1 MRVMPIRVTTGR
13 SGWVQLKASFK
24 NNWTHYLQ
32 EALGLGIFMIS
43 ACYFSVLLW
52 ADQGAWHNTLPND
65 FTRFLIMGPLMGV
78 TALFIF
84 YSPFT
89 SPSGSHINPA
99 VTITFFRLGKMC
111 QWDALFYVLFQFAGG
126 VTGVYIMRQL
136 LGHSLTGAPV
146 RSAITIPAEGDVT
159 KSLFMESAIAF
170 ITMTMVLFTSHHS
183 TLKKYTR
190 PFSGILVSIWVII
203 AGPVSGFGMNPAR
216 SFASSLIANDWT
228 ATWLYLLVPV
238 AAMLLAAEFFL
249 FIYHPKMGAR
259 KIFSRQHN

>member
-1 MRVMPIRVTTGR
+1 MRMMPIRVTTGR

-24 NNWTHYLQ
+24 KNWIHYLQ

-52 ADQGAWHNTLPND
+52 AGQGAWHDVFPTD
-65 FTRFLIMGPLMGV
+65 FSRFLMMGPLMGA
-78 TALFIF
+78 TALLIF

-111 QWDALFYVLFQFAGG
+111 RWDALFYILFQFAGG
-126 VTGVYIMRQL
+126 VLGVYIMRQL
-136 LGHSLTGAPV
+136 LGHSLTSAPV
-146 RSAITIPAEGDVT
+146 RSAITIPGDGAVT
-159 KSLFMESAIAF
+159 KALFMEFCIAF

-190 PFSGILVSIWVII
+190 LFSGILVCAWVII

-216 SFASSLIANDWT
+216 SFASSVSANDWT
-228 ATWLYLLVPV
+228 ASWLYLLAPIV
-238 AAMLLAAEFFL
+238 AMLLAAEVFL
-249 FIYHPKMGAR
+249 FIYHPKAEPRG
-259 KIFSRQHN
+259 IFSRQQ